1 MLFLPE
7 YGVLLDNMPDSDV
20 LFVDFN
26 EILHCVVPPS
36 TPSSLRG
43 HWSVDGPVVGIADH
57 RNGFRLGD
65 NVAAQWRADR
75 AAARAWGTH
84 AVASVARQQA
94 LQYANLH
101 AAHLAAQAGKRKR
114 K

>member
-1 MLFLPE
+1 MLSSNTP
-7 YGVLLDNMPDSDV
+7 YSGRKSMPSWDW
-20 LFVDFN
+20 LG
-26 EILHCVVPPS
+26 L
-36 TPSSLRG
+36 
-43 HWSVDGPVVGIADH
+43 DGPVVGIADH

-65 NVAAQWRADR
+65 NVAAQRRADR
-75 AAARAWGTH
+75 AAARARGTH